1 MLNAILESVT
11 NEVGGSLKTKL
22 GLNQEQAQKAI
33 ASTGEATMEVVSNQL
48 KGGDIS
54 NLMNLFS
61 SKSNNAAANGIQDQI
76 SKLIAEKL
84 AGTMGFSKTQI
95 QGVISMVLPV
105 VMNYIGKK
113 NEETPDDDPS
123 PLMDIFGSAS
133 KGALGKSAGGFLKDL
148 F

>member
-1 MLNAILESVT
+1 MLNSILDSVT
-11 NEVGGSLKTKL
+11 KEVGGSLVSKL
-22 GLNQEQAQKAI
+22 GLNQEQAKTAI
-33 ASTGEATMEVVSNQL
+33 ESTGEATMEVVSNQL

-54 NLMNLFS
+54 SLMNLFS
-61 SKSNNAAANGIQDQI
+61 SKPNNSAANGIQNQI
-76 SKLIAEKL
+76 TSLIAEKL
-84 AGTMGFSKTQI
+84 SGKTGFTKTQI

-123 PLMDIFGSAS
+123 PLMDIFGSAT
-133 KGALGKSAGGFLKDL
+133 KGALGKAAGGFLKDL